1 MAGPGGAPLLWW
13 GGCGAALSL
22 PLYPVG
28 LHLVAD
34 KEAETHTRL
43 SSLSE
48 VIGLVGGR
56 AGMQTRV
63 SDFSLRQVLPWALGV
78 RLKSWWQLDIWGEG
92 ETFLIWEGL
101 S

>member
-1 MAGPGGAPLLWW
+1 MAGPG
-13 GGCGAALSL
+13 GAALSL
-22 PLYPVG
+22 PLYPVD

-34 KEAETHTRL
+34 KEAEARL
-43 SSLSE
+43 L
-48 VIGLVGGR
+48 VRVTGLVGGR

-63 SDFSLRQVLPWALGV
+63 SHFSVRQVLPWALGV

>member
-13 GGCGAALSL
+13 GGCGAALSR
-22 PLYPVG
+22 PLYQVG
-28 LHLVAD
+28 LHLVATD
-34 KEAETHTRL
+34 TRL

-63 SDFSLRQVLPWALGV
+63 SGFSLRQVLPWALGV
-78 RLKSWWQLDIWGEG
+78 RLKAWWQLDIWGAG
-92 ETFLIWEGL
+92 ETFLMWEGL